1 MSVLISIEEFF
12 RMKNEIPLVDVRSPG
27 EYEQGHIP
35 GAINIP
41 LFDNEERAIV
51 GTLFKQS
58 GQQEAVL
65 AGLEIAGRKMRQLAE
80 MGIKTARNKQLTV
93 HCWRGGMRSAS
104 VAWLFET
111 CGVPCSIIEG
121 GYKSYRR
128 YIRECFSLPFDFIV
142 LGGMTGS
149 GKSAILDRIEEL
161 GYQVLKLEKIA
172 HHKGSAFGNLGET
185 GQMTNEQ
192 FENDIFTSLFA
203 FDPKKPVFVEDE
215 SRSIGRNIIPPEL
228 FENMSIGTLLVVDME
243 KSLRVGRLV
252 EDYGKYTSQDL
263 KDCIAKIGKRLGG
276 QNAKTAIDALDE
288 GKTGEAVEI
297 CLNYYDKT
305 YNYGLS
311 NKRNREIV
319 LFKTS
324 SPDADVNAN
333 GILSLL
339 KTKGLV

>member
-1 MSVLISIEEFF
+1 MSVLISIEEHF
-12 RMKNEIPLVDVRSPG
+12 RLKNEIPLVDVRSPG
-27 EYEQGHIP
+27 EFEQGHIP
-35 GAINIP
+35 GAVNIP

-80 MGIKTARNKQLTV
+80 TGIKTARNKHITL

-104 VAWLFET
+104 MAWLFEINGIR
-111 CGVPCSIIEG
+111 CNILEG

-128 YIRECFSLPFDFIV
+128 YIREHFSLPYDFIV

-161 GYQVLKLEKIA
+161 GHQVLKLEKLA

-185 GQMTNEQ
+185 GQKTNEQ

-228 FENMSIGTLLVVDME
+228 FENMSIGSLLVVDME
-243 KSLRVGRLV
+243 KTLRVGRLV
-252 EDYGKYTSQDL
+252 EDYGKYTSRDL
-263 KDCIAKIGKRLGG
+263 KDCVVKIGKRLGG
-276 QNAKTAIDALDE
+276 QNVKTAIDALEE
-288 GKTGEAVEI
+288 GNTAEAAEI

-305 YNYGLS
+305 YNFGLS
-311 NKRNREIV
+311 NKKNREII

-324 SPDADVNAN
+324 SADASDNAN
-333 GILSLL
+333 GILALL
-339 KTKGLV
+339 KSKGLV